1 MIILILM
8 LVFYFNVQNGTISSK
23 FHFMTAN
30 IVVTITIKYIRTNR
44 KQKLLQIIFYYL
56 IRFFMLSGH

>member
-44 KQKLLQIIFYYL
+44 KQKLQQIIFY
-56 IRFFMLSGH
+56 